1 MRPRAFPGSGLR
13 PAGAAAGKVEK
24 NFSIP
29 TGSCVLATPPMGR
42 VYARAL
48 PQAAR
53 PRGYAHARSCW
64 HCTPAGARGARLQR
78 GVPAGG
84 HAGACGVS
92 VQRVPMERHQARAP
106 WAEGTAGSTAGAHG
120 VRLQRGDPMG
130 GACRSPDAP
139 PFPYV
144 PLTPHSGGGLYVA
157 PPLWGEGMGVGGI

>member
-130 GACRSPDAP
+130 GCPWGVWAGGAFRAP
-139 PFPYV
+139 PPM
-144 PLTPHSGGGLYVA
+144 GGRG
-157 PPLWGEGMGVGGI
+157 